1 MNKWDKNKRRNTVLL
16 VVVVADVD
24 VVVVVFVVVVIVVI
38 VVVVC
43 VVVVIVVCVV
53 PIVFVVVFDITIRG
67 ITVATIIRRASRDRH
82 KEMHEHR
89 PQICLK

>member
-53 PIVFVVVFDITIRG
+53 PIVFVVVFDITRG